1 MRVPFLMFHSISEE
15 SGPPGYRFAPG
26 GFRSFLGFLRDEGI
40 GTPTLSEYLASRGV
54 GGLKVAVL
62 TFDDGWKDNAAAAFP
77 LLAEFGC
84 RATFFPSVSLI
95 GSEGMMDWD
104 DLRALSG
111 AGMEI
116 GSHGLSHDLLV
127 GRKEADLWREVA
139 ESRRRLEEG
148 LGREVA
154 FFSLPRGC
162 LPPSLPELARRAG
175 YRGLCTSRAG
185 SNRPSAD
192 PYRWRRY
199 PVRSGMTPDD
209 LRAVVRGGG
218 ARLMGIY
225 GWEKVREALRLRHRW
240 CKP

>member
-1 MRVPFLMFHSISEE
+1 MRVPFLMFHSVSEK
-15 SGPPGYRFAPG
+15 SGPPGYRFAPD
-26 GFRSFLGFLRDEGI
+26 GFRYFLGMLRDEGI
-40 GTPTLSEYLASRGV
+40 GTPTLSDYLLSRGA
-54 GGLKVAVL
+54 GDRRAAVL
-62 TFDDGWKDNAAAAFP
+62 TFDDGWQDNLTVAFP
-77 LLAEFGC
+77 LLEEFGC

-95 GSEGMMDWD
+95 GKEGMMDWD
-104 DLRALSG
+104 DLRALSE

-127 GRKEADLWREVA
+127 GRPEAELWREVA

-162 LPPSLPELARRAG
+162 LPPSLPGLVRRAG

-185 SNRPSAD
+185 SNRPAAD

-199 PVRSGMTPDD
+199 PVRAGMAPDD
-209 LRAVVRGGG
+209 LRAVVRGTG
-218 ARLMGIY
+218 ARLVGIY
-225 GWEKVREALRLRHRW
+225 CREKVREALRLRHRW
-240 CKP
+240 FLP